1 MTIYANSRCV
11 IAASRKPRQLAFT
24 FRTHGGARAGA
35 GRPPASSRPG
45 VSHLPRPSH
54 SRHHPVHVTL
64 RAVAGLPTLRG
75 AASFRRIRA
84 ALAAARERFG
94 MRLAHFSVQRD
105 HLHLVVEATDRRAL
119 SRGVQ
124 GLAIRVA
131 RAVNR
136 RLERSGRV
144 FADRYHAH
152 ALKTPR
158 EVKNALGYVLCNGRK
173 HGGAA
178 TVPAGYA
185 DGCSS
190 APWFDG
196 WARPH
201 ALVFAS
207 ATHPDGPDPPVVR
220 PETWLLRR
228 GWRRR
233 GLIDVDGFVA

>member
-1 MTIYANSRCV
+1 MSL
-11 IAASRKPRQLAFT
+11 RKARQLGFT

-35 GRPPASSRPG
+35 GRPPARSASGVCHLTRP
-45 VSHLPRPSH
+45 VH
-54 SRHHPVHVTL
+54 SWRHPIHVTL
-64 RAVAGLPTLRG
+64 RVVGGLPTLRG
-75 AASFRRIRA
+75 AASFRRIRS
-84 ALAAARERFG
+84 ALAAARARFG
-94 MRLAHFSVQRD
+94 MLLVHFSVQRD
-105 HLHLVVEATDRRAL
+105 HLHLVVEANDRRAL

-136 RLERSGRV
+136 RLGRAGRV

-152 ALKTPR
+152 PLKTPR

-178 TVPAGYA
+178 AVPAGFV

-196 WARPH
+196 WARPLEL
-201 ALVFAS
+201 AFTSSPAP
-207 ATHPDGPDPPVVR
+207 AGADPPVVR
-220 PETWLLRR
+220 PRTWLLGH
-228 GWRRR
+228 GWKRR
-233 GLIDVDGFVA
+233 GLLDVDGFVAS

>member
-1 MTIYANSRCV
+1 M
-11 IAASRKPRQLAFT
+11 ASQTPRQLGFT
-24 FRTHGGARAGA
+24 FRTHGGARTGA
-35 GRPPASSRPG
+35 GRPPARSRPG
-45 VSHLPRPSH
+45 MSHLARPSH

-64 RAVAGLPTLRG
+64 RAVDGLPTLRG
-75 AASFRRIRA
+75 SASFRRIRA

-124 GLAIRVA
+124 GLTIRVA

-136 RLERSGRV
+136 RLGRSGRV

-173 HGGAA
+173 HAGTAA
-178 TVPAGYA
+178 VPAGFV
-185 DGCSS
+185 DVCSS

-196 WARPH
+196 WARPR
-201 ALVFAS
+201 ALAFAS
-207 ATHPDGPDPPVVR
+207 ATNRSGPDPPVAQ

-228 GWRRR
+228 GWKRR
-233 GLIDVDGFVA
+233 GLIDVDGFGS